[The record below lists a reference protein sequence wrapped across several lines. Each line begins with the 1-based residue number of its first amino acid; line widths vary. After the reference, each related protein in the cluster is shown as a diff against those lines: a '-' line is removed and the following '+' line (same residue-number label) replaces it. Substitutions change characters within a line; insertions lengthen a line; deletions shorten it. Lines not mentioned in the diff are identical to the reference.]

1 MHNNNMRCGS
11 SYDPPLLGGG
21 QDFNTVEGDCLKI
34 MSHVRA
40 KEVELEAEQQMET
53 KLRAD
58 IAAKEASNEAL
69 SKKLEE
75 VAVLH
80 KQRDALGDEY
90 DRLKREGASL
100 RAQTTRWATALNN
113 IFKAMSV
120 DLEQLGVM
128 GGRITADAD
137 LVRLMGVLE
146 AKADCCLMRGCVL
159 CMLVPAKPSDNAR
172 HNHPNKNLKLFN
184 LKAVEF

>member
-1 MHNNNMRCGS
+1 
-11 SYDPPLLGGG
+11 
-21 QDFNTVEGDCLKI
+21 

-58 IAAKEASNEAL
+58 IVAKEASNEAL

-75 VAVLH
+75 VAVLR
-80 KQRDALGDEY
+80 KQRDALGDEH

-100 RAQTTRWATALNN
+100 KAQTTRWATALNN

-146 AKADCCLMRGCVL
+146 AKAERILSGFQKFI
-159 CMLVPAKPSDNAR
+159 AKGGTVRSPSSSAASKYR
-172 HNHPNKNLKLFN
+172 VALGLRTVGP
-184 LKAVEF
+184 